1 MADSFIRSVSPVRL
15 DYLPL
20 AGLTAIIILLRAI
33 RGGGL
38 YLDNEKNKNMNQQV
52 LDRIVIQAGDD
63 IFAEGDYGNSAYVVQ
78 DGVIDIIK
86 NTPEGEVVLG
96 TVEKGGIFGEMALI
110 DDQPRMAT
118 ARAATVVTIIVI
130 SRDVFNR
137 KLAKCDPFVRGLLG
151 IFVKNIRSMV
161 DRQLGV

>member
-1 MADSFIRSVSPVRL
+1 
-15 DYLPL
+15 
-20 AGLTAIIILLRAI
+20 
-33 RGGGL
+33 
-38 YLDNEKNKNMNQQV
+38 MNQQV